1 MTARPAPS
9 TPWNWLLPLS
19 FAVGSAMPVLLAVLD
34 PRLIG
39 SHALIYTGAAQA
51 WLDGG
56 NPWTV
61 GPRAVVFAGPP
72 SMLAP
77 YVPFVGADPML
88 TRVIWVIGAAVLAVW
103 ILRQLKLPGYWIAFP
118 PLLEGVILGHPEILV
133 LAALVVGGVTAGIAP
148 FIKPYAGMALLAE
161 RNVRGVAAAA
171 ILTLSSFLILPW
183 RQFVAELPMINENLA
198 RQARG
203 DSVFGEPLLMV
214 VALLALAGLGWRRGL
229 WLSVPVLWP
238 YAQPIYKTMTVPA
251 LSPVIAIFW
260 ALPVPGA
267 TFGGLVIEAALLQ
280 LDRRVRLPAWLRA
293 GIGIEATRLSNLE
306 SQPELAVIPAPAD
319 RVALHGGAIGSR
331 EGS

>member
-1 MTARPAPS
+1 MRFRSAPPAP
-9 TPWNWLLPLS
+9 WNVLVPLA
-19 FAVGSAMPVLLAVLD
+19 FAIGSAVPALLAVLD
-34 PRLIG
+34 TRLIG

-51 WLDGG
+51 WLAGG
-56 NPWTV
+56 DPWTV
-61 GPRAVVFAGPP
+61 GPPAVVFAGPP

-88 TRVIWVIGAAVLAVW
+88 TRVIWVVGAALLTVW
-103 ILRQLKLPGYWIAFP
+103 ILRQLKLPAYWIAFP

-133 LAALVVGGVTAGIAP
+133 LAALVVGGATAGIAP
-148 FIKPYAGMALLAE
+148 FIKPYSGMALLAE

-171 ILTLSSFLILPW
+171 VLTLTSFLILPW

-214 VALLALAGLGWRRGL
+214 IALLALVSLGWRRGL

-251 LSPVIAIFW
+251 LSPLVAIFW
-260 ALPVPGA
+260 ALPLPGA
-267 TFGGLVIEAALLQ
+267 TLGGLVVEAVLLQ
-280 LDRRVRLPAWLRA
+280 LGRFVELPSWVRA
-293 GIGIEATRLSNLE
+293 GIGLESTRLTNLE
-306 SQPELAVIPAPAD
+306 AVPVRRAPAD
-319 RVALHGGAIGSR
+319 RVALHAGAIGPR